1 MGRRTRKDSRRD
13 SEPLRPE
20 PAGPHRRTAG
30 QRALLGLGTLLVLA
44 LLAGAGVVAWTSAKF
59 RSVERTD
66 VLLDEP
72 VAGPANYL
80 IVGSDSRSRVDPDD
94 PGGDG
99 AGSESRAALADTMM
113 IVRIDPESET
123 VKMLSMPRDLW
134 VTLPNGEKGRLN
146 EAYAHGPQELIDT
159 LRTELGI
166 PINHYIEV
174 DFKGFQGVV
183 DAIGGVP
190 MWFDRAMRDR
200 NSGLDVLHPGCVTL
214 DGRSALAFARARHLQ
229 YWEDGGFEYDGT
241 GDLGRISRQQVFVRR
256 VLDRAS
262 DRGFGNP
269 ITMKRLI
276 EVGVDNVT
284 LDGGLSV
291 GTLIG
296 IGERFADFD
305 SDDLQT
311 FTVPATPFTT
321 DGGAAVL
328 DMDRTAAEPI
338 LAKFRDEPAGATTTT
353 PPTSSSTSPS
363 SAASPN
369 KSPTFSGE
377 SSTSTSESEAT
388 TSTTANATTAST
400 EPVGVVPGDPPS
412 GKSCG

>member
-1 MGRRTRKDSRRD
+1 M
-13 SEPLRPE
+13 RPE
-20 PAGPHRRTAG
+20 SVGPQRRTAG

-44 LLAGAGVVAWTSAKF
+44 LLAGAGAVAWTSAKF
-59 RSVERTD
+59 RSIDRED

-72 VAGPANYL
+72 VSGPANYL

-99 AGSESRAALADTMM
+99 SGSESRAALADTMM

-134 VTLPNGEKGRLN
+134 VTLPNGKKGRLN
-146 EAYAHGPQELIDT
+146 AAYAHGPQELIDT

-311 FTVPATPFTT
+311 FTVPATPRTT

-328 DMDRTAAEPI
+328 DIDRTAAEPI

-363 SAASPN
+363 STS
-369 KSPTFSGE
+369 TIYGE
-377 SSTSTSESEAT
+377 STSTSEAEAT
-388 TSTTANATTAST
+388 TTTTSATTAST
-400 EPVGVVPGDPPS
+400 EPVGIVPGDPPP